1 MKSMKRHI
9 FSILTVLM
17 ITGVATAQDMRFG
30 LLGGVNLQNING
42 KDNGGDKLENTLI
55 PGFHAG
61 VNILIPIADQ
71 IYFQPGLLF
80 SSKGAELFDNDLL
93 DFLNTKIRMNYL
105 EVPLNLVYRGQ
116 LGDNFILLGLGPY
129 LAYALNGNLIIGDTK
144 TELNFDNEVGVFTG
158 LVMRR
163 FDAGANIFA
172 GYELGNGLFFQ
183 LNAQLGLLNINPEVT
198 SADNDERA
206 WKNTGFGLSAG
217 YRF

>member
-30 LLGGVNLQNING
+30 VLGGVNLQNING
-42 KDNGGDKLENTLI
+42 KDNDGDKLENTLI

-116 LGDNFILLGLGPY
+116 LGDNFILL
-129 LAYALNGNLIIGDTK
+129 D
-144 TELNFDNEVGVFTG
+144 
-158 LVMRR
+158 LVLTWRM
-163 FDAGANIFA
+163 
-172 GYELGNGLFFQ
+172 
-183 LNAQLGLLNINPEVT
+183 P
-198 SADNDERA
+198 
-206 WKNTGFGLSAG
+206 
-217 YRF
+217 